1 MHHVRN
7 LAWLT
12 LAWVLLTAHPASAQA
27 PAKPADTNTI
37 ATLIAQLGS
46 ENFQERQAATRSLE
60 AIGRPA
66 LAALRE
72 AVLKNDDVELR
83 RRAEGLVEKIEN
95 SLEQLL
101 EDYTRFG
108 LPLPPRD
115 APLVRFRDGDFGG
128 KDDRRPYS
136 LGFILPSTKK
146 SEARQILDG
155 TTSYE
160 LGEHAQVLPLDP
172 TDPSPHEI
180 ETWAGEAR
188 GQVLIL
194 AIQCKSRGW
203 NLLAGKIFEKSG
215 AETAQ
220 LRPAVWLRRQAWR
233 DWEFS
238 LRQPKSDWRPA
249 AKHMRVIIQSDAN
262 LNTQANQALLR
273 SLDLALV
280 HTTAK
285 PGSIEAR
292 IDSLVDATS
301 INVEFNNESTTP
313 YTRLAE
319 LGFDAVPALIEHLG
333 DDRLTRYHGLAVDN
347 SDGHQYRIGHMA
359 SHLLEDLAAGELEEW
374 SHRSELPAAQKTKA
388 RAWWERTKKVGEETH
403 ALAHV
408 LPTGDRGPNEHL
420 LKIVLKKYPRHLPGL
435 YQTAFDRSPHMQS
448 RLVALAV
455 CYSELP
461 RNQKMELLIQGA
473 RHEIRANRE
482 SALGVISGLDHDFFI
497 EVTLKLLDGLPRT
510 PKGSYWRCPEE
521 QVVYLVLHTDDNRV
535 WKALEKTA
543 RRVDVGLRMQLLKRA
558 ATSGDTSQRRP
569 ERLAFL
575 RSFLDDATLRDV
587 ESDPDRFVAV
597 PAGDGFPR
605 LEVRNYA
612 AMEIA
617 ELLKLERKPMPTWDD
632 KQWAQF
638 QDEVQQALKR

>member
-1 MHHVRN
+1 M
-7 LAWLT
+7 
-12 LAWVLLTAHPASAQA
+12 LLSAHSVVGQSPS
-27 PAKPADTNTI
+27 KPADAKTI
-37 ATLIAQLGS
+37 AALIAQLGS

-101 EDYTRFG
+101 EDYTSFG
-108 LPLPPRD
+108 LPLPPKD
-115 APLVRFRDGDFGG
+115 ASLVRFRDGDFGG

-146 SEARQILDG
+146 SEARRILNG
-155 TTSYE
+155 TSSQE
-160 LGEHAQVLPLDP
+160 LGEHVRVLPLDP
-172 TDPSPHEI
+172 TNPSPDEI

-203 NLLAGKIFEKSG
+203 NLLAGKFFEKG
-215 AETAQ
+215 GEETAP
-220 LRPAVWLRRQAWR
+220 LRPANWLRRQAWR
-233 DWEFS
+233 KWDYS
-238 LRQPKSDWRPA
+238 LRQPKSDWHKA

-262 LNTQANQALLR
+262 LNTKANQALLK

-280 HTTAK
+280 PTTAK

-292 IDSLVDATS
+292 IDSLVDANS
-301 INVEFNNESTTP
+301 INVEFNDESTTP

-319 LGFDAVPALIEHLG
+319 LGFDAVPTLIEHLG

-374 SHRSELPAAQKTKA
+374 SHHSELPAAQKTKT
-388 RAWWERTKKVGEETH
+388 RAWWERTKKVGEEAH

-408 LPTGDRGPNEHL
+408 LPTGERWPNEHL
-420 LKIVLKKYPRHLPGL
+420 LRIVQKKYPHNLPTL
-435 YQTAFDRSPHMQS
+435 YRTALDRPPQMQGT
-448 RLVALAV
+448 RVTLAL

-482 SALGVISGLDHDFFI
+482 LAIGVISGLDQDFFI
-497 EVTLKLLDGLPRT
+497 EVTLKMLEGLPRT

-535 WKALEKTA
+535 WNALEKAA

-558 ATSGDTSQRRP
+558 ATSGDTKQCRP
-569 ERLAFL
+569 QRLAFL
-575 RSFLDDATLRDV
+575 KSFLDDATLRDV
-587 ESDPDRFVAV
+587 DSDPDRFVAV

-612 AMEIA
+612 AMELA
-617 ELLKLERKPMPTWDD
+617 ELLKLKRIPQPTWDD
-632 KQWAQF
+632 KQWARF
-638 QDEVQQALKR
+638 RDEVRQALKR